1 MYWLLCQIK
10 TKIPMRPIWRKTF
23 WFLEFHIFY
32 FDSFYSVFSSSK
44 SRKRKTLI
52 WLGNTFSKGVFSSN
66 IFFIRFIRHS
76 TTTTPEFDNHPCMCH
91 LPYFNDFNLFFCT
104 LKIDVDLCSEHNRT
118 AILFSN
124 HFYIFG
130 HWVDLHL
137 YDCMHDSYT
146 TTFVVQKATKK
157 SIGTTKP
164 SLWLLSS
171 RWSSRTSSR

>member
-1 MYWLLCQIK
+1 MIGK
-10 TKIPMRPIWRKTF
+10 
-23 WFLEFHIFY
+23 H
-32 FDSFYSVFSSSK
+32 
-44 SRKRKTLI
+44 
-52 WLGNTFSKGVFSSN
+52 FSKGVFSSN

-76 TTTTPEFDNHPCMCH
+76 STTTPEFDNHPCMCH

-146 TTFVVQKATKK
+146 TTFVVQKATKNL
-157 SIGTTKP
+157 SARLSRAYDSYLAGGRVVRVLVR
-164 SLWLLSS
+164 SFSHLLNMF
-171 RWSSRTSSR
+171 